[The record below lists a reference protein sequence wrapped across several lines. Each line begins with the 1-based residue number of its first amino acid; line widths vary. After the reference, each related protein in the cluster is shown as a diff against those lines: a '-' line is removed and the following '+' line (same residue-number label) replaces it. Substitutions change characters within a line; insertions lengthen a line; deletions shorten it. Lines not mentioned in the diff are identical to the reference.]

1 MTGNAPS
8 SEEAASSE
16 EVARRVRTALE
27 GADLSLFAELLDPDV
42 HWGPP
47 GATSPPCRNREQVMA
62 WYERGRAAGTRARVS
77 EVELLGNQIL
87 VGLVVTGN
95 EAAQERGDG
104 AERWQL
110 LTVRDGRVTDI
121 VAFER
126 RAEAVAWASR
136 PSA

>member
-1 MTGNAPS
+1 M
-8 SEEAASSE
+8 
-16 EVARRVRTALE
+16 RIALE
-27 GADLSLFAELLDPDV
+27 SADLSFFAELLDPDV

-47 GATSPPCRNREQVMA
+47 GDASPPCRNREQVIA
-62 WYERGRAAGTRARVS
+62 WYERGRAAGTRAHVS

-95 EAAQERGDG
+95 EVSRERGDG

-126 RAEAVAWASR
+126 RTEAVAWASR